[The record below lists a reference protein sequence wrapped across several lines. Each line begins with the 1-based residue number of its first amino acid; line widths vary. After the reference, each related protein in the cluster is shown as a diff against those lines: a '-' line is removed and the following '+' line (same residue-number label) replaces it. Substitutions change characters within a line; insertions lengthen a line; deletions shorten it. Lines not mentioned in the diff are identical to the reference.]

1 MHNWD
6 NYRILLALART
17 GSPEAAGRV
26 LRMDESTVRR
36 RLNALQRE
44 TGAKLVERSASTWRC
59 TYAGNLLVEQAMAME
74 QGLREAETQLQAAD
88 PNLVGTVRVGAPE
101 GYGSYV
107 IAPAAA
113 RLQEMVRG
121 LSIELLC
128 YNSPADIARR
138 EVDILIVTE
147 PPVTG
152 SFRIRKLKPVP
163 LGLYASGDYIRR
175 NGAPHDRED
184 IGRHSLIGYD
194 PAAEYARSALRSLQE
209 LDIAPR
215 AGLMCSSVIAQ
226 LRATIAGAGLCFLP
240 IYMIEPAHDLVPLL
254 ADKLPLE
261 IDLWLLVHADISA
274 LDRVRAVVDAIAEA
288 SNGF

>member
-17 GSPEAAGRV
+17 GSPEAAGRM

-44 TGAKLVERSASTWRC
+44 TGAKLVERNGPGWRC
-59 TYAGNLLVEQAMAME
+59 THAGNLLVDQAMAME
-74 QGLREAETQLQAAD
+74 QGLREAETQLQDAD

-113 RLQEMVRG
+113 RLQEAARS

-138 EVDILIVTE
+138 EVDVLVVTE

-152 SFRIRKLKPVP
+152 NYRIRKLKSVP
-163 LGLYASGDYIRR
+163 LGLYASRDYVRR

-184 IGRHSLIGYD
+184 LGRYSLIGYD
-194 PAAEYARSALRSLQE
+194 PAAEYARSALRG
-209 LDIAPR
+209 LDAMRIAPR
-215 AGLMCSSVIAQ
+215 PGLMCSSVIAQ
-226 LRATIAGAGLCFLP
+226 QRAAIAGAGLCFLP
-240 IYMIEPAHDLVPLL
+240 IYMVEPAHDLVPLL
-254 ADKLPLE
+254 ADKLRLD
-261 IDLWLLVHADISA
+261 IDLWLLVHADVSA
-274 LDRVRAVVDAIAEA
+274 LDRVRAVIDVIAEA